1 MWQSDGEPAWQDKT
15 YTARKDKKTLDR
27 NKQGRTQRCARHY
40 QLRASKA
47 NTNGQTIPD

>member
-27 NKQGRTQRCARHY
+27 NKQGSTKRFSFFKFFEA
-40 QLRASKA
+40 
-47 NTNGQTIPD
+47 G

>member
-1 MWQSDGEPAWQDKT
+1 MTNSVDFYSKCWIVVGNLKMMSS
-15 YTARKDKKTLDR
+15 
-27 NKQGRTQRCARHY
+27 GRTQRCARDY